1 MKKILLLISSLIF
14 SYSSFSQAETES
26 GTFLLLGNTAI
37 EYAGQSL
44 TGMDPSDAYDDNNS
58 ITSNNLKIN
67 LTGGYFVGDG
77 LMLGLTFSNSSEK
90 TIEKYTNSGYTDED
104 EQSTSTM
111 LVGPTVRYYF
121 GETGV
126 WSQVAYGFGS
136 SSTKDVS
143 KSTGSTTTTYETDN
157 PMSILSFGA
166 GYAISL
172 SDYVSLNPSI
182 GYSIAT
188 TTVEDGYFNLNTGN
202 YSDLK
207 IMSAGLDFKLGLAI
221 HLSSY

>member
-37 EYAGQSL
+37 EFASQSL
-44 TGMDPSDAYDDNNS
+44 TGMDPSDAYDDNQS

-67 LTGGYFVGDG
+67 LSGGYFVADG
-77 LMLGLTFSNSSEK
+77 LMLGLIFSNSSEK
-90 TIEKYTNSGYTDED
+90 TIDKYTYLGLTDEE

-136 SSTKDVS
+136 SREVS
-143 KSTGSTTTTYETDN
+143 KSTGSTTYTFDN

-188 TTVEDGYFNLNTGN
+188 TTVKDGYFNLNTGN

-207 IMSAGLDFKLGLAI
+207 ILSAGLDFKLGLAI